1 MKLVY
6 LSTLDLP
13 ALLNLNRPFPLY
25 LSTPLT
31 LARLCL
37 QHSPFASS
45 EMLFSMTKV
54 DETDGSLQA
63 FELSKTKKGM
73 WFKNFN

>member
-13 ALLNLNRPFPLY
+13 PILNLNTPFPLY

-37 QHSPFASS
+37 QNTLLLRRPKCCLA
-45 EMLFSMTKV
+45 
-54 DETDGSLQA
+54 
-63 FELSKTKKGM
+63 
-73 WFKNFN
+73 